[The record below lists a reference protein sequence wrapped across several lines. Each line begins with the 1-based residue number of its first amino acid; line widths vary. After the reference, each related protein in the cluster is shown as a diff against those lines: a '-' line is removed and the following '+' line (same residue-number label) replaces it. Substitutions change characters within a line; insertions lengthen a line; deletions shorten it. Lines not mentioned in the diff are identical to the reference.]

1 MSLSCEARR
10 VDRRRGLEKALT
22 GARSGTLFRVRWEI
36 GDTIMSLCV
45 LFMAETVPGDE
56 VRVRML
62 SNVNQ
67 AELTILADQ
76 RTIFSDWIQLLA

>member
-22 GARSGTLFRVRWEI
+22 GAMSGALFRVRLEI
-36 GDTIMSLCV
+36 GDTMALCV

-56 VRVRML
+56 VRGVRML

-67 AELTILADQ
+67 AKLTILADQ
-76 RTIFSDWIQLLA
+76 RASFSDCVQLLA